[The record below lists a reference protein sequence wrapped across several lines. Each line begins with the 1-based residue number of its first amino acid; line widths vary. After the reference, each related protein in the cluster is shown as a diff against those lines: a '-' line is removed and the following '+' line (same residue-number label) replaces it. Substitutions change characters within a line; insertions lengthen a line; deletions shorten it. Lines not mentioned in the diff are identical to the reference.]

1 MFFYMVIIQNTDLMC
16 YLMVII
22 SKTVLM
28 PIIVT
33 VLTISKVIW
42 RPLKHFN
49 GKLMAIIL
57 PSIRNTYEI

>member
-1 MFFYMVIIQNTDLMC
+1 MAIKNPLSVYTINVFYMVIIQNTDLMC

-33 VLTISKVIW
+33 VLTIFKVI
-42 RPLKHFN
+42 
-49 GKLMAIIL
+49 
-57 PSIRNTYEI
+57 